1 MTEKEEINWA
11 TIIHISALFGLF
23 VPPGIGGLYFF
34 GPLLC
39 WLMKR
44 NKSAFVDQHGKMAI
58 NFQLT
63 VLMVIAVCSVIM
75 KTFNI
80 KPEYFMIFMVLIGV
94 ANFFI
99 IISAMFSS
107 IKKNPSKYPPHI
119 KFIPDRG

>member
-11 TIIHISALFGLF
+11 SIIHISALFGMF
-23 VPPGIGGLYFF
+23 VPPGVGGLYFF

-44 NKSAFVDQHGKMAI
+44 NKSVFVEQHGKAAV

-63 VLMVIAVCSVIM
+63 VFMVIAIGSVLM
-75 KTFNI
+75 KTLQINPKF
-80 KPEYFMIFMVLIGV
+80 FMLFMLAIGV
-94 ANFFI
+94 INFFI
-99 IISAMFSS
+99 IISAVFSS
-107 IKKNPSKYPPHI
+107 LKKNPPKYPPYI